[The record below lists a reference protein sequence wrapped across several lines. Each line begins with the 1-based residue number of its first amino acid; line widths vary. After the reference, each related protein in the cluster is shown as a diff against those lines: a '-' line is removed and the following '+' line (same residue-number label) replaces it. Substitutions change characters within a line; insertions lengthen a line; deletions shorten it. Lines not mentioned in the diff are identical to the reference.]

1 MLTKV
6 CQSSLGKIDGVA
18 WWRFQARETWI
29 VMHCIMTKNWRD
41 EMKVSEV
48 AIWQPRLP
56 SCMLHSFDKAR

>member
-18 WWRFQARETWI
+18 EISSEGNLDSYALHYDKELEGY
-29 VMHCIMTKNWRD
+29 K
-41 EMKVSEV
+41 MKVSEV